1 LIGKNLLG
9 VLAGKVFK
17 VFNQLG
23 QKIMDAAHNEMNVQ
37 LNVSALAANVYMVV
51 VEMEKSIETFKI
63 IVR

>member
-1 LIGKNLLG
+1 
-9 VLAGKVFK
+9 
-17 VFNQLG
+17 
-23 QKIMDAAHNEMNVQ
+23 MDAAHNEMNVQ